1 MIHFLYLIGFAVFV
15 SIAFAVLSDG
25 TMKERLWYGGKTFIQ
40 FVGIS
45 LVIAWVLYFI
55 PLS

>member
-1 MIHFLYLIGFAVFV
+1 MIHFLYLLGFAFFV
-15 SIAFAVLSDG
+15 SLVFSAMAEG
-25 TMKERLWYGGKTFIQ
+25 TAKERVWYGTKTFLQ

-55 PLS
+55 P

>member
-1 MIHFLYLIGFAVFV
+1 MIHFLYLVGFAFFV
-15 SIAFAVLSDG
+15 SVCFGVFAAGS
-25 TMKERLWYGGKTFIQ
+25 TKERIWYGTKTFIQ

-55 PLS
+55 P

>member
-1 MIHFLYLIGFAVFV
+1 MIHFLYLVGFALFV
-15 SIAFAVLSDG
+15 ALTFGAFANG
-25 TMKERLWYGGKTFIQ
+25 TTKERVWYGAKTFLQ

-55 PLS
+55 P